1 MFFGIVLFSLL
12 GCPLP
17 PEESDT
23 PKIPTLNQGA
33 GNNQGGNNQNSGGA
47 KAGGGAGT
55 PPSGG
60 PPSGAPSGVTGD
72 GEKPKG
78 GPGGVLLDMSQMK
91 AQKSQEEMATQ
102 DHVTISGEIG
112 GDCTGDIRLDVIA
125 TENMGAPKEGE
136 GLQGPITSIYLEKP
150 GAFSVL
156 APKSASVNLTALC
169 DTDKNQ
175 KITADVDMLSLGVRL
190 GVVDEDVA
198 DVSLTLEAIKPPSG
212 DQPPK
217 PKE

>member
-1 MFFGIVLFSLL
+1 MFFGIVLFGLL

-17 PEESDT
+17 PEESET

-33 GNNQGGNNQNSGGA
+33 GNQNPGGA
-47 KAGGGAGT
+47 RGAGGGS
-55 PPSGG
+55 PPAGG
-60 PPSGAPSGVTGD
+60 PPSGAPSGVSGD
-72 GEKPKG
+72 SAKPKG
-78 GPGGVLLDMSQMK
+78 GPGGVLLDMNQMK
-91 AQKSQEEMATQ
+91 AQKSQEELATQ

-112 GDCTGDIRLDVIA
+112 GECSGDLRLDVIS

-136 GLQGPITSIYLEKP
+136 GLQGPLTTLLLEKV

-156 APKSASVNLTALC
+156 VPKSSSVNLTALC

-175 KITADVDMLSLGVRL
+175 KITADVDRLSLGARL
-190 GVVDEDVA
+190 GVVDDDVA

>member
-1 MFFGIVLFSLL
+1 MFFGIALFGLL

-33 GNNQGGNNQNSGGA
+33 GNQNPSGARGGA
-47 KAGGGAGT
+47 RGGGGAGS
-55 PPSGG
+55 PPTGG
-60 PPSGAPSGVTGD
+60 PPSGAPSGVS
-72 GEKPKG
+72 GEGGPPKG
-78 GPGGVLLDMSQMK
+78 GPGGVLLDMNQMK
-91 AQKSQEEMATQ
+91 AQKAQEELATQ

-112 GDCTGDIRLDVIA
+112 GECSGDLRLDVIS
-125 TENMGAPKEGE
+125 TESMGAPKEGE
-136 GLQGPITSIYLEKP
+136 GLKGPITTVKLEKT
-150 GAFSVL
+150 GSFSVL
-156 APKSASVNLTALC
+156 VPKSASVNLTALC

-175 KITADVDMLSLGVRL
+175 KITADVDLLSLGARL

-198 DVSLTLEAIKPPSG
+198 DVSLTLEPIKPPSG